1 MTGRAA
7 NLLFGAIRYIIY
19 AGMRMRSYPTAR
31 EKGWCHM
38 PIGTE
43 DRHVLFMPVT
53 ILLNM
58 TYVTPIPM

>member
-1 MTGRAA
+1 MLGRAA

-19 AGMRMRSYPTAR
+19 AGMRIRGYPTAR

-43 DRHVLFMPVT
+43 DRNV
-53 ILLNM
+53 LNM
-58 TYVTPIPM
+58 TYVTLILM